1 MSTEN
6 VPQGPDT
13 IVGSIE
19 NQADPSQRV
28 DIKYVQEDNAFV
40 TSGIQTHFAEKEIF
54 IPAYLVVTDFQLMG
68 AICIRNTGKTLPGP
82 GGGNH
87 LRLCASVSGAKQSL
101 HPCGCGAIH
110 EAVGGGIGV
119 NPFI

>member
-6 VPQGPDT
+6 APQGSDT

-28 DIKYVQEDNAFV
+28 DIKYLQEDNAFV
-40 TSGIQTHFAEKEIF
+40 TAGIQTHFAEKEIF

-68 AICIRNTGKTLPGP
+68 AIVSEILEKLSLAREGETTFDYAPRFQVLDKVYTLVDAGEYMK
-82 GGGNH
+82 
-87 LRLCASVSGAKQSL
+87 LSVAE
-101 HPCGCGAIH
+101 P
-110 EAVGGGIGV
+110 E
-119 NPFI
+119 